1 MIEHLQFYPS
11 NFERDLN
18 MTIMNKTADRPLV
31 EYVVDSWKS
40 LQIVKGIKFLGYD
53 YTEKM
58 SEIEINKYIVKR
70 QKKGQKNSEK
80 FDYKFIED
88 DKVGLLTVHLLLS
101 TYETDFST
109 GKTVRKEKKIKK
121 SMLVPIQDEDG
132 YYYIKGKKYYLIY
145 QMVEKSTYTSAN
157 SVILKS
163 LMPFAVRRKTIDC
176 EDMKGNIYTCP
187 YYTVDLFRKDIP
199 VMLLYAS
206 QGMDSALQFAI
217 ESYSY
222 LVMDFTKT
230 YDETDEKHLYFGISN
245 KLYLKVRKDVFDNFT
260 YIQSVVG
267 GIMEITT
274 QRTTYE
280 KLNDKSVWIKKLS
293 QSNLEKGKNLLMS
306 LQRLMDETTK
316 KILKTDIYNKLD
328 VLRTIRWMTEEFNE
342 LRMKDNMDL
351 CNKRLRCNEYVASLL
366 TQEFSN
372 KLNRIMSLGAKATME
387 NFKEIFKFA
396 PDLLIQRMHAS
407 GIFRYDETINDMD
420 MFSRFKYTNKGP
432 HSAGAKNKNS
442 IGVNYRGLHPSYI
455 GYIDMTVCG
464 NSDPGTSGTLSP
476 YSDMKSLYF
485 DDSDEPDNYRF
496 EFMKFMKSI
505 LKEEGVTGIIL
516 DFDSKQDWY
525 NMMNYAREFADNGI
539 KVSGTSR
546 EHNYDVVLEKDE
558 AMEEKN

>member
-18 MTIMNKTADRPLV
+18 TTIMDKLADRPLV

-40 LQIVKGIKFLGYD
+40 LQIVEGIKFLGYE

-70 QKKGQKNSEK
+70 QKKGQKSSEK
-80 FDYKFIED
+80 FDYKFIDD

-101 TYETDFST
+101 TYEPDFAT

-176 EDMKGNIYTCP
+176 EDMTGTIYTCP

-206 QGMDSALQFAI
+206 KGMDSALQFAI
-217 ESYSY
+217 EAYPY
-222 LVMDFTKT
+222 LVMQFTKT
-230 YDETDEKHLYFGISN
+230 YDKEDTKHLYFGISN
-245 KLYLKVRKDVFDNFT
+245 KLFLKVRKDVFDNFT

-267 GIMEITT
+267 GILEITT
-274 QRTTYE
+274 QRTTYD
-280 KLNDKSVWIKKLS
+280 KLNDTTVWIKKLS

-316 KILKTDIYNKLD
+316 KVLKTDIYNKLD
-328 VLRTIRWMTEEFNE
+328 VLTTIRWMTEEFNE

-366 TQEFSN
+366 TQEFSK

-420 MFSRFKYTNKGP
+420 MFSRFKFTNKGP
-432 HSAGAKNKNS
+432 HSAKIKRLA
-442 IGVNYRGLHPSYI
+442 
-455 GYIDMTVCG
+455 
-464 NSDPGTSGTLSP
+464 
-476 YSDMKSLYF
+476 
-485 DDSDEPDNYRF
+485 E
-496 EFMKFMKSI
+496 
-505 LKEEGVTGIIL
+505 LKPL
-516 DFDSKQDWY
+516 
-525 NMMNYAREFADNGI
+525 
-539 KVSGTSR
+539 
-546 EHNYDVVLEKDE
+546 
-558 AMEEKN
+558 